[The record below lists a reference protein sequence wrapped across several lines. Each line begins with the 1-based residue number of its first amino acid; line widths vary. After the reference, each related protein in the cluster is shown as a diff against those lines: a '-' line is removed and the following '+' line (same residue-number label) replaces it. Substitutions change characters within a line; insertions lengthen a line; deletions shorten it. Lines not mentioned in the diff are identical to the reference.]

1 MTNKSHKYLGAYHL
15 IVLLVFLVTIFLTL
29 IYRLPQATYI
39 YIVASV
45 LFYVHL
51 VYLFL
56 IIAQRKFVGEFIIR
70 KQRHG
75 RRPIAAFI
83 FLIAVLGAMINGKV
97 SYMILTVWGMLLIY
111 DLTVRYYIKRNK
123 PIGIVVD
130 QGKIIFNQLH
140 LSTRNLEELNGLS
153 MNRMQSYLTLTFVH
167 EKKAI
172 IEMREYSK
180 SDMKSLVEI
189 CLANSLYPP
198 LVPDNVK
205 NALDLET

>member
-1 MTNKSHKYLGAYHL
+1 
-15 IVLLVFLVTIFLTL
+15 
-29 IYRLPQATYI
+29 
-39 YIVASV
+39 
-45 LFYVHL
+45 
-51 VYLFL
+51 
-56 IIAQRKFVGEFIIR
+56 
-70 KQRHG
+70 
-75 RRPIAAFI
+75 
-83 FLIAVLGAMINGKV
+83 
-97 SYMILTVWGMLLIY
+97 MILTVWGMLLIY